1 MSDLDAVAAA
11 IRPATAADAPGIR
24 AIRNAAIRDSLAIW
38 TSREQTEAEALAWLT
53 PQITRGTALVA
64 ERVDGEILGF
74 AVASAWQAY
83 EGYARTVEDSIY
95 LSPAARGCGLGG
107 RLLATLVEAAQRA
120 GDRTMVAQIE
130 ASTTT
135 SGASSRARGLRR
147 RRHYRGRRREART
160 GPRPRAHVA
169 PSVSDTQRP
178 TGYCARNGAVGLEPP
193 TPSVWQRCIRAT
205 LSMPL

>member
-83 EGYARTVEDSIY
+83 EGYARTS
-95 LSPAARGCGLGG
+95 AR
-107 RLLATLVEAAQRA
+107 
-120 GDRTMVAQIE
+120 
-130 ASTTT
+130 
-135 SGASSRARGLRR
+135 ASSSSALSRPPARSTDGSSTSCSCRAVCERHSTSHRILRQERR
-147 RRHYRGRRREART
+147 RRT
-160 GPRPRAHVA
+160 RAAHSERVA
-169 PSVSDTQRP
+169 EMHQSHALDASI
-178 TGYCARNGAVGLEPP
+178 
-193 TPSVWQRCIRAT
+193 SI
-205 LSMPL
+205 

>member
-38 TSREQTEAEALAWLT
+38 TAREQTEAEALAWLT

-135 SGASSRARGLRR
+135 SVRLHERAGFVVVGTIEAAGEKHGRVLDLVLMSRRL
-147 RRHYRGRRREART
+147 
-160 GPRPRAHVA
+160 
-169 PSVSDTQRP
+169 
-178 TGYCARNGAVGLEPP
+178 
-193 TPSVWQRCIRAT
+193 
-205 LSMPL
+205 

>member
-95 LSPAARGCGLGG
+95 LSPAA
-107 RLLATLVEAAQRA
+107 
-120 GDRTMVAQIE
+120 
-130 ASTTT
+130 
-135 SGASSRARGLRR
+135 
-147 RRHYRGRRREART
+147 
-160 GPRPRAHVA
+160 
-169 PSVSDTQRP
+169 
-178 TGYCARNGAVGLEPP
+178 
-193 TPSVWQRCIRAT
+193 
-205 LSMPL
+205 

>member
-83 EGYARTVEDSIY
+83 EGYARTVYARTVEDSIY

-135 SGASSRARGLRR
+135 SVRLHERAGFVVVGTIEAAGEKHGRVLDLVLMSRRL
-147 RRHYRGRRREART
+147 
-160 GPRPRAHVA
+160 
-169 PSVSDTQRP
+169 
-178 TGYCARNGAVGLEPP
+178 
-193 TPSVWQRCIRAT
+193 
-205 LSMPL
+205 